1 MSKSQL
7 ELMSKSQLDCFPV
20 AKATSNSKTESL
32 VSSVLFSG
40 YPDQAILY
48 SEAVKNFFARITL
61 H

>member
-1 MSKSQL
+1 
-7 ELMSKSQLDCFPV
+7 MSKSQLDCFPV